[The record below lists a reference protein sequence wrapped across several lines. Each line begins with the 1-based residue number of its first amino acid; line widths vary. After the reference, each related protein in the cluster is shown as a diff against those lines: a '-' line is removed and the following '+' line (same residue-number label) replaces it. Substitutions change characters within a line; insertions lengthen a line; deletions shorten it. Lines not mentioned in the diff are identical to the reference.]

1 MPFGVECGLEL
12 LLLEFVLGFFGGDF
26 APFGDEFVFGEVE
39 GFLGGFEFGFEVGGS
54 GEGGLALLDLLGQG
68 GFDRVDLLQVVV
80 FGEGFAFAG
89 EQDIQVG
96 IEAIGQ
102 L

>member
-12 LLLEFVLGFFGGDF
+12 LLLELVLGFFGGDF
-26 APFGDEFVFGEVE
+26 ASFGDEFVFGEAE
-39 GFLGGFEFGFEVGGS
+39 GFLGGFEFGFEVGG
-54 GEGGLALLDLLGQG
+54 GGQGGLAFLDLLGQG
-68 GFDRVDLLQVVV
+68 GFNGVDLLQVVV
-80 FGEGFAFAG
+80 LGEGFAFAG